1 MSSSTT
7 RLLHRFIHSSS
18 HRPPLQ
24 GVQTRSLSS
33 SLHAPSCSRSAVLP
47 LLTQLRSAQRPF
59 STSPVTRAYRAP
71 KVEGE
76 PTVLSAKPSPETEDD
91 IDLVPDEQAK
101 LLLTRR
107 AAEQLKTIA
116 DKQHNP
122 DVGLRIRVDSGGC
135 HGYQY
140 AIELAKGKQA
150 DDYVFSHT
158 ELKPANV
165 YIDAVSLTLMK
176 GSLIDY
182 ATELI
187 GSSFRVNENPQAKG
201 AGCGCGVSWELK
213 DDVVL

>member
-1 MSSSTT
+1 MKILKGSTSTRKPARQSRVASSELAGAYEDYTSLPTAMSSSTT

-107 AAEQLKTIA
+107 AAEVCLHKPCF
-116 DKQHNP
+116 H
-122 DVGLRIRVDSGGC
+122 RI
-135 HGYQY
+135 
-140 AIELAKGKQA
+140 
-150 DDYVFSHT
+150 
-158 ELKPANV
+158 
-165 YIDAVSLTLMK
+165 
-176 GSLIDY
+176 
-182 ATELI
+182 
-187 GSSFRVNENPQAKG
+187 
-201 AGCGCGVSWELK
+201 
-213 DDVVL
+213 